1 MTLIF
6 SVKMLTSIML
16 MFTFIYMLISKHPF
30 VLGFLVIIQSI
41 LISLMIT
48 LNFSISWFSFLVFMI
63 YLGGILML
71 FCYMIS
77 LMNSKEPFF
86 LKKKMV
92 LYIPGMLIFWGM
104 KEESFLK
111 VSKME
116 IKNLLISIYSKS
128 MSTSVF
134 MMILLLMMMVF
145 VILISESS
153 KGSMR
158 SV

>member
-1 MTLIF
+1 MMTSTL
-6 SVKMLTSIML
+6 L
-16 MFTFIYMLISKHPF
+16 MFSFCYMFISKHPF

-41 LISLMIT
+41 MFSLMIN
-48 LNFSISWFSFLVFMI
+48 LNFMISWFSFLVFMI

-86 LKKKMV
+86 LKKKMMFY
-92 LYIPGMLIFWGM
+92 LPMLTIFWMM
-104 KEESFLK
+104 KEDSFLK
-111 VSKME
+111 TSKME

-128 MSTSVF
+128 MMTSVF
-134 MMILLLMMMVF
+134 MMILLLVMMIF

-158 SV
+158 SS